1 LLHEFTFQGE
11 DSFSLYKVRLHVVS
25 ILRQKREK
33 LCDFI
38 FVQQRPFILPM
49 TNTVFSNNRIRA
61 GRQGAAIRAE
71 QPKAI
76 SDIRTQTTARDAP
89 GSKSNKSSFILTEVE
104 PLLLLLFGLLLFS
117 EATGIKLKLLKR

>member
-1 LLHEFTFQGE
+1 MSNQSNIIRSLL
-11 DSFSLYKVRLHVVS
+11 KV
-25 ILRQKREK
+25 IG
-33 LCDFI
+33 FMA
-38 FVQQRPFILPM
+38 FILLI
-49 TNTVFSNNRIRA
+49 TNAVFSNNRIRT
-61 GRQGAAIRAE
+61 GRQGAGIRAE
-71 QPKAI
+71 QPTAI

>member
-1 LLHEFTFQGE
+1 MSNQSNIIRSLL
-11 DSFSLYKVRLHVVS
+11 KV
-25 ILRQKREK
+25 IG
-33 LCDFI
+33 FMA
-38 FVQQRPFILPM
+38 FILLIA
-49 TNTVFSNNRIRA
+49 NTVFSDNRIRV

-71 QPKAI
+71 QPTAI

>member
-1 LLHEFTFQGE
+1 MSNQSNTIRSLL
-11 DSFSLYKVRLHVVS
+11 KV
-25 ILRQKREK
+25 IG
-33 LCDFI
+33 FMA
-38 FVQQRPFILPM
+38 FILPI
-49 TNTVFSNNRIRA
+49 TNTVFSNNRIRV

-71 QPKAI
+71 QPTAI

-117 EATGIKLKLLKR
+117 ESAGAKLKLLKR